1 MELLKQRILAE
12 GFCLPG
18 NILKVD
24 SFLNHQIDPELTL
37 AMGKEFA
44 RRFEGTQ
51 IDKVVTVESSGI
63 AIGLAVAAELG
74 TKLVFARTVQLRDYD
89 GRFRSENKD
98 YAAAVPV
105 RNVSADINADMTQS
119 YNLNVHPVVIDAAL
133 SAFRKMEQSRKPS
146 IRKRLE
152 ESRKAPEKTTQQRE
166 HTQKRSSEHE
176 L

>member
-1 MELLKQRILAE
+1 MELLKERILEE

-37 AMGKEFA
+37 AMGQEFA

-74 TKLVFARTVQLRDYD
+74 TKLVFAGRISPLLCRKIDIHVQLL
-89 GRFRSENKD
+89 
-98 YAAAVPV
+98 P
-105 RNVSADINADMTQS
+105 
-119 YNLNVHPVVIDAAL
+119 LP
-133 SAFRKMEQSRKPS
+133 RKKPRMFIS
-146 IRKRLE
+146 
-152 ESRKAPEKTTQQRE
+152 
-166 HTQKRSSEHE
+166 
-176 L
+176 